1 MLVLG
6 LTAAAEG
13 LRPAAH
19 YPVLRQRSASPPTA
33 TLWNRLRGKEGAAI
47 VEPAPP
53 LVPGE
58 LTLLAGAE
66 EYEAKIEQAKA
77 ENRVVVIKFY
87 ASWCRAC
94 KAMGPKYVKVAQ
106 DWPELEFCEMLY
118 DNNKK
123 LCKELGIKVLPYIEA
138 TPRAREPAESVPVP
152 QIVAGNAGKVDG
164 FSCGPSKISKLIERL
179 EVHGGCEDEIPCTSV
194 AEELQQYSVDV

>member
-123 LCKELGIKVLPYIEA
+123 LCKELGIKVLPL
-138 TPRAREPAESVPVP
+138 S
-152 QIVAGNAGKVDG
+152 
-164 FSCGPSKISKLIERL
+164 LI
-179 EVHGGCEDEIPCTSV
+179 HI
-194 AEELQQYSVDV
+194 